1 MSLPR
6 IVSQVV
12 ILGSQI
18 LGKAFVEAYKQA
30 ARNARSGTA
39 SSVGGAEG
47 AGANSFQGV
56 DSSSSL
62 ITRKH
67 RMSVDEACQILN
79 VKSVPFQSGPT
90 DPVVSEELV
99 NMLKAYE
106 RLHKANENTSIYIL
120 SKVVRAKDRISAEV
134 ELASQK

>member
-1 MSLPR
+1 MSFPR

-30 ARNARSGTA
+30 ARNARSGSA
-39 SSVGGAEG
+39 GSVGGAEG
-47 AGANSFQGV
+47 AGANAFQGV

-79 VKSVPFQSGPT
+79 VKNVGFENGAS
-90 DPVVSEELV
+90 DPKVSEELV
-99 NMLKAYE
+99 QMLKSYE
-106 RLHKANENTSIYIL
+106 RLQKSNEKTSIYIL
-120 SKVVRAKDRISAEV
+120 SKIVRAKDRISAEI
-134 ELASQK
+134 ELSSPK